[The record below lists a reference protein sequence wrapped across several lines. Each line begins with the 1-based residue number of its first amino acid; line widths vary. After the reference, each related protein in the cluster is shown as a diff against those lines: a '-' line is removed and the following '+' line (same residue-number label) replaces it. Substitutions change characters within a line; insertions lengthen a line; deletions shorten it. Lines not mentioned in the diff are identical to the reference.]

1 VTMLPDRRR
10 SATADRPDTR
20 PNAQDS
26 PNSCRPITRRVLL
39 LTPSRG
45 RGGGIERYAE
55 TLEWALAA
63 EGVECRRLDLT
74 SSGPAAHV
82 RLLSEC
88 HKQLTA
94 SPDPVRILLA
104 HRTLLPVA
112 SVLARGHPI
121 HGISVICHGTDV
133 WGTRLQVRRMVEKH
147 LLRSSRVRVVAASS
161 FTAGVLFGSCQATIL
176 PPGLSQAW
184 FEKLV
189 SASVDVRK
197 NRLGV
202 ELVTAFRL
210 ADWRDKGLVELLD
223 AVGRI
228 GRADVRVVVCGTGA
242 PPAELQQLVRAHP
255 LCRLRSELTDDDL
268 AFQLASADLCVLA
281 TRTRFGRAPYGE
293 GFGLVLL
300 EAQVAGTPVIAPAH
314 GGSHDAYVQGVTGLA
329 PADES
334 PEALR
339 RVLEEAIRQ
348 PDRLSQ
354 MSREAAAWSRRRFA
368 PDMYAALAVERL
380 L

>member
-1 VTMLPDRRR
+1 VTTHAQAIAAGAPR
-10 SATADRPDTR
+10 SAEM
-20 PNAQDS
+20 
-26 PNSCRPITRRVLL
+26 TRRVLL

-45 RGGGIERYAE
+45 HGGGIERYVE

-63 EGVECRRLDLT
+63 EGVECRRLDLVG
-74 SSGPAAHV
+74 SGPAAHA
-82 RLLSEC
+82 RLLSES

-94 SPDPVRILLA
+94 SPDPVRVVLA

-112 SVLARGHPI
+112 SILARGHSI
-121 HGISVICHGTDV
+121 HGITVICHGTDV
-133 WGTRLQVRRMVEKH
+133 WGARLQVRRMLEKR

-161 FTAGVLFGSCQATIL
+161 FTAGVLFGSCQATVL
-176 PPGLSQAW
+176 PPGLSQSW
-184 FEKLV
+184 FERLV
-189 SASVDVRK
+189 SASAGARK
-197 NRLGV
+197 QGPGI

-210 ADWRDKGLVELLD
+210 ADWRAKGLVELLD
-223 AVGRI
+223 AVGRL
-228 GRADVRVVVCGTGA
+228 GRADVQVVVCGTGA

-255 LCRLRSELTDDDL
+255 CCSLRNGLTDDDL
-268 AFQLASADLCVLA
+268 ALQLAAADLCVLA
-281 TRTRFGRAPYGE
+281 TRARFGRAPYGE

-300 EAQVAGTPVIAPAH
+300 EAQVAGTPVIVPAH
-314 GGSHDAYVQGVTGLA
+314 GGAHDAYLEGVTGLA

-334 PEALR
+334 TEALW

-368 PDMYAALAVERL
+368 PDKYAALAVERL

>member
-1 VTMLPDRRR
+1 VTTHARAIAAGAPRQAEM
-10 SATADRPDTR
+10 
-20 PNAQDS
+20 
-26 PNSCRPITRRVLL
+26 TRRVLL

-45 RGGGIERYAE
+45 HGGGIERYVE

-63 EGVECRRLDLT
+63 KGVECRRLDLT
-74 SSGPAAHV
+74 SSGPAAHA

-88 HKQLTA
+88 HKQLRA
-94 SPDPVRILLA
+94 GSDAVRIVLA

-133 WGTRLQVRRMVEKH
+133 WGPRLQARRMVEKR
-147 LLRSSRVRVVAASS
+147 LLRSPRVRVVAVSS

-176 PPGLSQAW
+176 PPGLSQSW
-184 FEKLV
+184 FERLV
-189 SASVDVRK
+189 SASADARK
-197 NRLGV
+197 RGRGI

-210 ADWRDKGLVELLD
+210 ADWRSKGLVELLD
-223 AVGRI
+223 AVGRL
-228 GRADVRVVVCGTGA
+228 GRADVRVVVCGTGT

-255 LCRLRSELTDDDL
+255 FCSLRNGLTDSDL
-268 AFQLASADLCVLA
+268 ALQLGAADLCVLA
-281 TRTRFGRAPYGE
+281 TRARFGRAAYGE

-329 PADES
+329 PANES
-334 PEALR
+334 TEALQ
-339 RVLEEAIRQ
+339 RVLEEAIRE
-348 PDRLSQ
+348 PDRLGQ
-354 MSREAAAWSRRRFA
+354 MSRQAAAWSRQRFA
-368 PDMYAALAVERL
+368 PDKYAALAVERL